1 MEIVMMIHI
10 LLKLY
15 SKYKYGTD
23 IKDKYVIV
31 RMQKFKVR
39 FIVFIYLINK
49 GVDNGDDTIIDYN
62 KYERLAISESSES
75 SDSNNASDSEEYSNQ
90 SRNEPAI
97 GFMNLNVLEENYVND
112 IHSK

>member
-23 IKDKYVIV
+23 IKDKHVIV
-31 RMQKFKVR
+31 RMQKFK
-39 FIVFIYLINK
+39 
-49 GVDNGDDTIIDYN
+49 
-62 KYERLAISESSES
+62 RLAISESSES